1 MLMAGLDFNFFDAY
15 GLTGDNDPLDVQEA
29 SHRLNARLGVT
40 NGQWTAMIYGKNITN
55 EKIAAGG
62 FDTPLLAGA
71 HSIYLA
77 ETRIVGARVSYDF

>member
-1 MLMAGLDFNFFDAY
+1 
-15 GLTGDNDPLDVQEA
+15 
-29 SHRLNARLGVT
+29 LNARVGVT

>member
-1 MLMAGLDFNFFDAY
+1 MVN
-15 GLTGDNDPLDVQEA
+15 
-29 SHRLNARLGVT
+29 
-40 NGQWTAMIYGKNITN
+40 WTAMIYGKNITN